1 MGFQRYSE
9 DMKLLATRLALENV
23 SLADI
28 NIHLRTHIS
37 PVSLFQWKRTFR
49 ATNSVIVDPATY
61 LPIGRPHSLSDEN
74 LALLYDLVVER
85 PAVYLDELQAEVFAL
100 TGLTV
105 SRATISRELRNRLGL
120 SLLITRAVHP
130 NQSLEARTDFMWQVA
145 GIPPEFLV
153 FIDESG
159 VVGRDAARTRSWAQ
173 RGGTTIRQP
182 RHTERSRWTLLPAV
196 SQEGMIAC
204 TVIEGPVR
212 RIDVELYL
220 RDDLLPRMN
229 RYPAVN
235 SVLIMDNARVHH
247 GGRILELCR
256 AAGILVIYLPAY
268 SPDMNPIENAFH
280 CTKSRLKREDRWLFE
295 DDKAEYLHLL
305 AARVMTRALMQPL
318 ISHAGYTTRHY
329 WARYNEE
336 ANE

>member
-1 MGFQRYSE
+1 MGFQRYSA
-9 DMKLLATRLALENV
+9 DLKLLATQMSFENF
-23 SLADI
+23 SLAEI
-28 NIHLRTHIS
+28 NIHLRSNIS
-37 PVSLFQWKRTFR
+37 VVSLYRWKRTFR
-49 ATNSVIVDPATY
+49 ATNSVIIDPATY
-61 LPIGRPHSLSDEN
+61 KPIGRPHAMSDEN

-85 PAVYLDELQAEVFAL
+85 PAVYLDELQSKVLDL

-105 SRATISRELRNRLGL
+105 SRATISRELRTRLGL
-120 SLLITRAVHP
+120 SLMITRGVHP
-130 NQSLEARTDFMWQVA
+130 NQSPEARTEFMWQVA

-159 VVGRDAARTRSWAQ
+159 VVGRDASRTRSWAK
-173 RGGTTIRQP
+173 RGGTTVRQP
-182 RHTERSRWTLLPAV
+182 RYTERSHWTLLPAV

-212 RIDVELYL
+212 RIDVELFL
-220 RDDLLPRMN
+220 RHELLPRMN
-229 RYPAVN
+229 RYPAPN

-256 AAGILVIYLPAY
+256 AAGILVLYLPAY

-280 CTKSRLKREDRWLFE
+280 CTKSCLKREERWIFE
-295 DDKAEYLHLL
+295 DDKPEYLRLL
-305 AARVMTRALMQPL
+305 AARVMTRSLMQPL

-329 WARYNEE
+329 WDRYNQHYDV
-336 ANE
+336 